1 MPRYDFVCPNG
12 HELLDHIKSIH
23 EPHPSCPECGELTDT
38 LWLGLA
44 PGVVGDELP
53 VGTEIRHLS
62 HKPLRFDTK
71 TELKRYCNEHG
82 WVHADETPVP
92 YKVRWSGIR
101 KDKKPDE
108 Q

>member
-23 EPHPSCPECGELTDT
+23 EPHPSCPECGESTET
-38 LWLGLA
+38 LWLGTA
-44 PGVVGDELP
+44 PGVSADSFTG
-53 VGTEIRHLS
+53 GITIRHLS

-71 TELKRYCNEHG
+71 TELKRYCNEPG
-82 WVHADETPVP
+82 WVNADEPPKP
-92 YKVRWSGIR
+92 YRVHWSGIR
-101 KDKKPDE
+101 KDKKLEE